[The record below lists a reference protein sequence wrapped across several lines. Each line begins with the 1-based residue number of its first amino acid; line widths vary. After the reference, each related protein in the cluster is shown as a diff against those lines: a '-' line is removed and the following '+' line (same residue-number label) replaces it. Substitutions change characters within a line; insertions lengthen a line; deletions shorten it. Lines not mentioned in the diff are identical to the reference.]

1 MRIKKTISIPQ
12 NEEYLIEKAK
22 ERCLVLGDEPVVAD
36 SQLFRIALQ
45 ALLRI
50 EPKILRECVE
60 ACPCPK
66 PGLQNQ
72 NKRIRRKI
80 AKTFPQATYD
90 I

>member
-1 MRIKKTISIPQ
+1 MRIKKTISIPR

-45 ALLRI
+45 ALLRTQP
-50 EPKILRECVE
+50 EILKECVK

-72 NKRIRRKI
+72 NKRIRQKEI
-80 AKTFPQATYD
+80 SL
-90 I
+90 